1 MLYIFLVTLIY
12 TILVSVS
19 SSFLI
24 SLPVPVFLGVLY
36 VLPIIVN
43 LLFIKLQKNDRSK
56 LTYSMLL
63 PTLATVSY
71 LIFAYITSISG
82 AWTEFVNINT
92 LTDGSMSI
100 DIAENLFSSSQ
111 VLFVVFVQYASSA
124 AYYLLTK
131 VAQKKDMKGIKY
143 A

>member
-1 MLYIFLVTLIY
+1 MLHIFLSTLIY

-19 SSFLI
+19 SSFLT
-24 SLPVPVFLGVLY
+24 SLPVPVFLGILY

-43 LLFIKLQKNDRSK
+43 LLFIKLQKNDTSK
-56 LTYSMLL
+56 LIYSMLL
-63 PTLATVSY
+63 PTMATVSY

-82 AWTEFVNINT
+82 AWAEFVKMNT
-92 LTDGSMSI
+92 LTDGTMSI

-111 VLFVVFVQYASSA
+111 ILFVVFVNYVSSA

-131 VAQKKDMKGIKY
+131 VAQKKEMKGIKY